1 MSNKLLAAEFVVAL
15 GFSSWGALKDKQ
27 LPWPP
32 TVVKTGLAFA
42 ILGIVATIS
51 PELAATLGGG
61 FLLAQL
67 IKVLENKTPYTGG
80 APKNLGDGKGEI
92 PDAFGPGKQGHPGI
106 LTFG

>member
-15 GFSSWGALKDKQ
+15 GFSSWSALKDKQ

-32 TVVKTGLAFA
+32 TVVKTGIAFS
-42 ILGIVATIS
+42 ILGMVGVVS

-67 IKVLENKTPYTGG
+67 IKLLEKKTLYTGG
-80 APKNLGDGKGEI
+80 APKNLGDGKGEVA
-92 PDAFGPGKQGHPGI
+92 DAFGPGKQGHPGI